1 MHDLIH
7 DLARSVLGDELLF
20 VDGEKGC
27 DSGNGNHRYALAVNC
42 ASQKNFCNYVPTKI
56 RALHLFDCGEI
67 QLSLFNKSLRVLDL
81 SKFSS
86 GNFPASIGKLK
97 QLRYLGA
104 RGMQHES
111 IPERITSLSKLLYL
125 NISGSSKISTLPD
138 SVTALRSL
146 LHLDLSG
153 SCNLCSLPE
162 SLGDLTNLSNLNL
175 ANCSL
180 LKALPES
187 VNRLRSLLRLDLSGC
202 CSLCSLPDSFG
213 DLTNLSDLNL
223 ANCSLLNT
231 LPDSL
236 NEFKSLFRLDLSGCC
251 NLCSLPESL
260 GDMMNLTHLYLA
272 NCSLLKTLPESVD
285 KLKNLLHLELRDCS
299 SLCSLPESFGEL
311 INLSHLDLANCT
323 DLCSLPKSFGR
334 LCELQYLSL
343 SGCYRVD
350 LWFDIETVCCLTK
363 LQYLN
368 LSHCPKLMHI
378 PESINNLKDLHTL
391 DLSRCWLETFPKSL
405 CGMTSLKILLIQG
418 CSAWLEQ
425 RIRESQFKNDMLTLP
440 KFVVERTASGTPSN
454 ISRLQSVYPAELE
467 IECLENVTSI
477 EEAAAV
483 NLTDK
488 SVLAKLVLAWTPAVE
503 RFMEDETLLKKL
515 QPPEN
520 LMFLKI
526 QGYIATSFSG
536 WIMDM
541 ASCLKHLVCIEI
553 VDLPRCEYL
562 PPFGQLQNLEQ
573 LTLKKMPIFRK
584 LGTEICGGS
593 GAFKKLKEFK
603 LVDLGTLEEWVTK
616 VPANG
621 EFMFPNLLKLE
632 ICHCPKLRLKPCLP
646 RAIEWR
652 IEASDEIIA
661 NQYDAGSSSSLTL
674 SKLTVIS
681 CKLIPSEWALLE
693 FLPALEVLE
702 ISNCDQFILPHGIS
716 YLVSLRSLKIEDC
729 YTFAQN
735 LSKCLLFPQI
745 FIDHY
750 VVFLD
755 FLLKLSTFENLEI
768 NGGASKWQ
776 KWCKKHDRWTLHSE
790 PMNMFHELIFNIKA
804 KYRTPNSCYIH
815 GVKQL
820 ADAFAAVGQP
830 LRDKEVIRIISYKLD
845 PDDRQFLMSI
855 TEGKDD
861 ITLSDIYAHFVERER
876 RLRELAL
883 YEVAETSSTF
893 TTDETDLW
901 WDCNSGGEID
911 DTSVSG
917 P

>member
-42 ASQKNFCNYVPTKI
+42 ASQKDFCNYVPTKI

-67 QLSLFNKSLRVLDL
+67 QLSLFSKSLRVLDL

-97 QLRYLGA
+97 QLRYLGVH
-104 RGMQHES
+104 GMQHES
-111 IPERITSLSKLLYL
+111 IPEHVTSLSKLLYL

-138 SVTALRSL
+138 SVKALRSL

-162 SLGDLTNLSNLNL
+162 SFGDLTNLSNLNL

-180 LKALPES
+180 LKALPKS
-187 VNRLRSLLRLDLSGC
+187 VNRLRSLLHLDLSGC
-202 CSLCSLPDSFG
+202 CSLCSLPESFG

-223 ANCSLLNT
+223 ANCSLLST

-236 NEFKSLFRLDLSGCC
+236 NKFKSLSRLDLSGCC

-260 GDMMNLTHLYLA
+260 GGMMNLTHLYLA

-285 KLKNLLHLELRDCS
+285 KLKNLLHLELHGCS

-343 SGCYRVD
+343 SGCYRVN

-440 KFVVERTASGTPSN
+440 KFVVERTASGMPSN

-477 EEAAAV
+477 DEAAAV

-503 RFMEDETLLKKL
+503 RLVEDETLLKKL

-553 VDLPRCEYL
+553 VDLPRCECL

-584 LGTEICGGS
+584 LGIEICGGS

-621 EFMFPNLLKLE
+621 EFMFPNLHKLE
-632 ICHCPKLRLKPCLP
+632 ICCCPKLRLKPCLP
-646 RAIEWR
+646 RTIEWR

-661 NQYDAGSSSSLTL
+661 SQYEYDAGSSSSLTL
-674 SKLTVIS
+674 SKLTVLR
-681 CKLIPSEWALLE
+681 CQLIPSEWALLE

-702 ISNCDQFILPHGIS
+702 ISNCDQFILPDGIFF
-716 YLVSLRSLKIEDC
+716 LESLQSLKIEDC
-729 YTFAQN
+729 YTFAEN
-735 LSKCLLFPQI
+735 LSECLLFPQNSS
-745 FIDHY
+745 DQDY
-750 VVFLD
+750 MVFLD

-768 NGGASKWQ
+768 SGGTSKSQ

-790 PMNMFHELIFNIKA
+790 PVNIFQA
-804 KYRTPNSCYIH
+804 RFEYRTLSSCYIH
-815 GVKQL
+815 EVERL
-820 ADAFAAVGQP
+820 ADAIAAVGRP
-830 LRDKEVIRIISYKLD
+830 LRDKEIIDIIRYNLHRFN
-845 PDDRQFLMSI
+845 DRQLLMSI

-861 ITLSDIYAHFVERER
+861 ITLSDLYAHLVELEK
-876 RLRELAL
+876 RLANISPSQVL
-883 YEVAETSSTF
+883 ETSSTF
-893 TTDETDLW
+893 TTMW
-901 WDCNSGGEID
+901 WDSYSGGER
-911 DTSVSG
+911 TPS